1 MNKIEF
7 TLRKKCGI
15 YSIIN
20 VVIIKNILDLVK
32 IYTIDCM
39 SIIII

>member
-20 VVIIKNILDLVK
+20 VKKVK
-32 IYTIDCM
+32 IKYILV
-39 SIIII
+39 IYFIL